1 MRRLL
6 TAALFIAFLV
16 SAASFASDKNAT
28 QGAGDRRGAGAQ
40 ADTFG
45 LFHPKLQAEGLSDWN
60 TFVPG
65 PKLSGYGFTYGGLW
79 ASSSSRHPKAQRKRL
94 YLHH

>member
-6 TAALFIAFLV
+6 TAALFIASLV
-16 SAASFASDKNAT
+16 SGASFASDKNAT
-28 QGAGDRRGAGAQ
+28 QAAGDRKGAGAH
-40 ADTFG
+40 AETFG

-60 TFVPG
+60 TLVPG
-65 PKLSGYGFTYGGLW
+65 SKLSGYGFTYGGLW